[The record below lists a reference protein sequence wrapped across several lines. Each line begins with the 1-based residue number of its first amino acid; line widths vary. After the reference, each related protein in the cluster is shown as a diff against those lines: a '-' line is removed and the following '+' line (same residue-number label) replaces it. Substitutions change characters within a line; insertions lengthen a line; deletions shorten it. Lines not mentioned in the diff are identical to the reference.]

1 MTSAFT
7 GHTGIV
13 PNVKSRDSSRSGFFD
28 VFLLFLGGCLIG
40 APFYATI
47 ESGSLTLTGMAGWIM
62 IAVASCLG
70 SAKRLRWHIDLM
82 IGLIILFFLW
92 TCFSFFSN
100 CLTDLDMLP
109 AFTSNLKTYYLLS
122 FIIVGLLLAGG
133 RADSFSWVF
142 QGVKWINFL
151 VCLAIWYLYFT
162 AGIFTTWDLWTGR
175 VLGREFIP
183 GWGTQVS
190 ALLVLGLGLSLCDFL
205 KYQEWRRKFF
215 ELGLMASFAFTILI
229 SINRSSWLMGIA
241 FGSVVLW
248 IMRPRKVTARQLRKL
263 IPVGMA
269 LFLLLLLVVIIVFML
284 GSEEGLLTALI
295 DRVFYFQVFE
305 QSGIIDDRQNFWPTV
320 VDLIWASPIVG
331 YGGMGSYYI
340 SDVDNPHSDYFD
352 TLIRYGIPG
361 LLLLYTLILVH
372 ASRSI
377 RLARAL
383 WKTSHHYRYLLILGP
398 FALSCFVY
406 GLFQYSFRDN
416 VIGALIYL
424 MIGYV
429 LGLRWHRR
437 KLLTNASVLASR

>member
-1 MTSAFT
+1 MNSAFT
-7 GHTGIV
+7 GQTWIV
-13 PNVKSRDSSRSGFFD
+13 PNVKSRDSSRSGFFV

-40 APFYATI
+40 VPYYATI
-47 ESGSLTLTGMAGWIM
+47 ESGSLTPTGMAGWIV
-62 IAVASCLG
+62 IAVASWLG
-70 SAKRLRWHIDLM
+70 RAKRIRWHNDLV

-92 TCFSFFSN
+92 TWFSFFFN

-162 AGIFTTWDLWTGR
+162 SGIFTTWDLWTGR
-175 VLGREFIP
+175 VLGREFMP

-205 KYQEWRRKFF
+205 QYHKKRRKLF
-215 ELGLMASFAFTILI
+215 ELGLMAAFAFTILI
-229 SINRSSWLMGIA
+229 AINRSSWLMGIA
-241 FGSVVLW
+241 FGLVVLW
-248 IMRPRKVTARQLRKL
+248 IIRPRKVTVHQVRTL
-263 IPVGMA
+263 IRMGLA
-269 LFLLLLLVVIIVFML
+269 LLLLAAIIGLAL
-284 GSEEGLLTALI
+284 GLEEGLLTALI

-305 QSGIIDDRQNFWPTV
+305 QSGIIDDRLNFWPV
-320 VDLIWASPIVG
+320 VVGLIWDSPIFG
-331 YGGMGSYYI
+331 YGGMGSNYI
-340 SDVDNPHSDYFD
+340 SNVDNPHSDYFD
-352 TLIRYGIPG
+352 ILIRYGIPG
-361 LLLLYTLILVH
+361 LLILYSLIFIH

-383 WKTSHHYRYLLILGP
+383 WKTFDHYRYLLILGP

-429 LGLRWHRR
+429 LGLWWRR
-437 KLLTNASVLASR
+437 HKLLTNASVLVSR